1 MGSEGKQDM
10 GCPCIIPP
18 GCRCLG
24 GQVPTAVAPHH
35 VRLCCASAAPCLTGL
50 ALASEQELRASELT
64 AISISAAS
72 AHSRQAMIAWHAFM
86 VIGQSP

>member
-1 MGSEGKQDM
+1 
-10 GCPCIIPP
+10 
-18 GCRCLG
+18 
-24 GQVPTAVAPHH
+24 
-35 VRLCCASAAPCLTGL
+35 
-50 ALASEQELRASELT
+50 LASEQELRASELT